1 MAAANA
7 SAVVPVKARQPQ
19 ALYLLMA
26 AELLDRFAYYAFLSV
41 FVLYLSNTV
50 GMDESRTFLVF
61 GAFTS
66 FAALTT
72 LAGGFAADRI
82 FGFGRSIVAGAG
94 LLCVGYAIL
103 ALGGPSAIYIALGTI
118 VAGNGLVHG
127 NLPALLGLFYGED
140 DPRRETGFTYLYLAI
155 NMGGFL
161 GALAMG
167 LLAVRF
173 GYEAA
178 FLISAAAKLL
188 FLMTFIAGRR
198 ALAGLDRP
206 PALGS
211 NAPAL
216 NGIAT
221 LAVVA
226 ILATCVMLLEYPSYA
241 AGILFAVGGLAIG
254 AYVGLALR
262 EAADVRRRVYV
273 HLVLVGAAVV
283 FWAIYQQYAASV
295 LVFIDHDTDR
305 TILDWKVPPSEF
317 TSLNAA
323 FVLLVG
329 PVLAQLWIWL
339 DARGIVVTR
348 YAKFAIGLTV
358 TGLSFLL
365 LSIGGAT
372 TPAGAKT
379 VIAWIVVFQFVIAIG
394 EMCLSPV
401 GFALT
406 SALAPKR
413 LAGFA
418 MGIWYLAVAIAFF
431 LSGVIALPVAES
443 AAGVPAPPFAF
454 EVSFAAYGAAGI
466 VMGLVVVLL
475 TPRLRRLAAD

>member
-1 MAAANA
+1 MADAKTAL
-7 SAVVPVKARQPQ
+7 PDEARQPR

-26 AELLDRFAYYAFLSV
+26 TELLDRFAYYAFLSV
-41 FVLYLSNTV
+41 FVLCLANAL

-66 FAALTT
+66 LAAVTT

-82 FGFGRSIVAGAG
+82 FGFGRSIVAGAI
-94 LLCVGYAIL
+94 LLCAGYATL
-103 ALGGPSAIYIALGTI
+103 ALGGQSAIYIALGTI

-127 NLPALLGLFYGED
+127 NLPALLGLYYGEE
-140 DPRRETGFTYLYLAI
+140 DPRREAGFTYLYLAI

-167 LLAVRF
+167 LLATRF
-173 GYEAA
+173 GYETA
-178 FLISAAAKLL
+178 FLIAAAAKLL
-188 FLMTFIAGRR
+188 FLVTFIAGRSLLEGR
-198 ALAGLDRP
+198 ERP
-206 PALGS
+206 PEIKGNRSSL
-211 NAPAL
+211 NA
-216 NGIAT
+216 
-221 LAVVA
+221 VA
-226 ILATCVMLLEYPSYA
+226 ILAVGAVLALCTALLEYPRYA
-241 AGILFAVGGLAIG
+241 AAILFVVGGLAIG
-254 AYVGLALR
+254 TYIGLAFR
-262 EAADVRRRVYV
+262 EDVGVRRRVFV
-273 HLVLVGAAVV
+273 HLVMVGAAVV

-295 LVFIDHDTDR
+295 LVFIDDDTNR

-329 PVLAQLWIWL
+329 PVLAWLWIRL

-348 YAKFAIGLTV
+348 YTKFALGLIFA
-358 TGLSFLL
+358 GLAFVL
-365 LSIGGAT
+365 LSVGVAM

-401 GFALT
+401 GFSLT

-418 MGIWYLAVAIAFF
+418 MGIWYLSVAIAYF
-431 LSGVIALPVAES
+431 LSGVIALPVADS
-443 AAGVPAPPFAF
+443 ASGTPAPPIAF
-454 EVSFAAYGAAGI
+454 EISFAAYGAAGLA
-466 VMGLVVVLL
+466 MGVVVVLL